1 MLKFNSLLL
10 FSENPKELA
19 EFYQKV
25 FQTDPGWAEGG
36 YTGWMLGQGMF
47 MVGPHDKVKGK
58 SKNPERMIVNFE
70 TDDVE
75 EEFKRIKKLGAKVIA
90 EPYAPGEAK
99 DMLLATFADPD
110 GNYFQLA
117 TPMEES
123 PSSKAN

>member
-10 FSENPKELA
+10 FSENPKELS

-25 FQTDPGWAEGG
+25 FKIDPGWKEGG
-36 YTGWMLGQGMF
+36 YTGWQLGDGMF

-75 EEFKRIKKLGAKVIA
+75 GEFKRIKKLGATVIA
-90 EPYAPGEAK
+90 KPYHPGEAEE
-99 DMLLATFADPD
+99 MSLATFADPD

-117 TPMEES
+117 TPM
-123 PSSKAN
+123 K